1 MGERGAAREPAT
13 PDDIAAMADL
23 ARDAVRAGALGF
35 TTSRT
40 LNHRSSRGELTP
52 TLTAEA
58 DELVGIAEA
67 LGSIGAGVLQV
78 VSDFIDLDGEF
89 ELMHTMAARSGR
101 PISISVAQSPVKPDI
116 WRTLLDRMS
125 ESTAAGVTM
134 RGQVGARAVGLLL
147 GFEATLNPFM
157 WAPAWAELAALPVP
171 ERIERLRRPDVR
183 DALLGA
189 VTADRTSSLIGGRLV
204 GRFDLMFPLGDP
216 PNYEPDPS
224 TSVAATA
231 AAQGREP
238 AAVAYDLMLADD
250 GHGLLYMPVLNF
262 ADGTLDAVHGQLAH
276 PASVAGLSDGGAHVG
291 TICDVSFPTTLL
303 QWWGRDRPHDRL
315 PIELL
320 VHKQT
325 RATAETVGLL
335 DRGLLAEGHRADI
348 NVIDF
353 DALRLHKPEF
363 AYDLPAGGRRLLQRA
378 DGYEHTFVAG
388 TEVRTHG
395 ESTGATPG
403 RLVRGAQS
411 AR

>member
-1 MGERGAAREPAT
+1 
-13 PDDIAAMADL
+13 
-23 ARDAVRAGALGF
+23 
-35 TTSRT
+35 
-40 LNHRSSRGELTP
+40 
-52 TLTAEA
+52 
-58 DELVGIAEA
+58 
-67 LGSIGAGVLQV
+67 
-78 VSDFIDLDGEF
+78 
-89 ELMHTMAARSGR
+89 
-101 PISISVAQSPVKPDI
+101 
-116 WRTLLDRMS
+116 
-125 ESTAAGVTM
+125 
-134 RGQVGARAVGLLL
+134 
-147 GFEATLNPFM
+147 
-157 WAPAWAELAALPVP
+157 
-171 ERIERLRRPDVR
+171 
-183 DALLGA
+183 
-189 VTADRTSSLIGGRLV
+189 
-204 GRFDLMFPLGDP
+204 MFPLGDP

-231 AAQGREP
+231 AATGREP

-388 TEVRTHG
+388 TEVRSRG
-395 ESTGATPG
+395 DSTGATPG

-411 AR
+411 AV

>member
-1 MGERGAAREPAT
+1 
-13 PDDIAAMADL
+13 
-23 ARDAVRAGALGF
+23 
-35 TTSRT
+35 
-40 LNHRSSRGELTP
+40 
-52 TLTAEA
+52 
-58 DELVGIAEA
+58 
-67 LGSIGAGVLQV
+67 
-78 VSDFIDLDGEF
+78 
-89 ELMHTMAARSGR
+89 
-101 PISISVAQSPVKPDI
+101 
-116 WRTLLDRMS
+116 
-125 ESTAAGVTM
+125 
-134 RGQVGARAVGLLL
+134 
-147 GFEATLNPFM
+147 
-157 WAPAWAELAALPVP
+157 
-171 ERIERLRRPDVR
+171 
-183 DALLGA
+183 
-189 VTADRTSSLIGGRLV
+189 
-204 GRFDLMFPLGDP
+204 MFPLGDP

-231 AAQGREP
+231 ATQGREP

-250 GHGLLYMPVLNF
+250 GRGLLYMPVLNF

-363 AYDLPAGGRRLLQRA
+363 ALRPAGRRPPAAAARRRLRA
-378 DGYEHTFVAG
+378 HLRRRYGDPHRRRVDRRHTRPPRARRPVSVLRETDRA
-388 TEVRTHG
+388 RR
-395 ESTGATPG
+395 G
-403 RLVRGAQS
+403 RS
-411 AR
+411 ARPARRGGCGCGSAAGRTRNQG